1 MTFDYELFLGDSS
14 GSVSNCMIIPTTK
27 ILEILKKFKIKAIFF
42 VDLTYLNRLDNE
54 SKKYISVK
62 NDYKEIKDQLLKIKS
77 LGHYI
82 FYHLHPHWLDAKYL
96 CNKNEWDL
104 SEKRKFSLNNLNDKE
119 IHKVFFE
126 SKKILKNF
134 KLDRQAKGFRAG
146 GLYIQPFERIKK
158 HFLEFGIKYDFSVL
172 KGSKKSQNQSN
183 RFGFDYTKTP
193 KSHIYNFE
201 DSVVKEDMN
210 GSFKEFSIKFIEIKG
225 WRKVVNGISYRIN
238 KNNPFFSS
246 YGDGIA
252 SGNKISSNKRKKNY
266 LRSRETISLELLNFI
281 KMNIYYSDIKNNDF
295 QHFISHPKLI
305 SPQQPQV
312 L

>member
-1 MTFDYELFLGDSS
+1 MKKKLLLTFDYELFLGDSS

-146 GLYIQPFERIKK
+146 GLYIQPFERIKST
-158 HFLEFGIKYDFSVL
+158 F
-172 KGSKKSQNQSN
+172 
-183 RFGFDYTKTP
+183 
-193 KSHIYNFE
+193 
-201 DSVVKEDMN
+201 
-210 GSFKEFSIKFIEIKG
+210 
-225 WRKVVNGISYRIN
+225 
-238 KNNPFFSS
+238 
-246 YGDGIA
+246 
-252 SGNKISSNKRKKNY
+252 
-266 LRSRETISLELLNFI
+266 
-281 KMNIYYSDIKNNDF
+281 
-295 QHFISHPKLI
+295 
-305 SPQQPQV
+305 
-312 L
+312 